1 MHKGLIR
8 KKLIYDDL
16 KNMVSQDVF
25 CSFETYSL
33 GSINF
38 RVLSGIIHLFK
49 G

>member
-1 MHKGLIR
+1 M
-8 KKLIYDDL
+8 IYDDF
-16 KNMVSQDVF
+16 KSMVSQDVF

-38 RVLSGIIHLFK
+38 TLLSRITHLFK